1 MKHMI
6 QPFGIDMYNKV
17 LTDTKSSKHM
27 SFYEADKSGMP
38 DNFTI
43 SFIPSYTTEW
53 IICYNDGNDKAESVQ
68 AARISSQNFLLT
80 YLITILE

>member
-1 MKHMI
+1 MI

-27 SFYEADKSGMP
+27 SFYEADKSCMP

-53 IICYNDGNDKAESVQ
+53 II
-68 AARISSQNFLLT
+68 
-80 YLITILE
+80 